1 MKFCEVCG
9 VTVNARGYVGHCNSL
24 KHKNNCLDL
33 FCDNVHLIQ
42 SAFKGRIRLYRL
54 MPTVVTNNLDTFKQN
69 TKDTCLSLIEEV
81 LKEHSQLKVNFELFG
96 LYYLQ
101 SKELYEIKSFNCK
114 ATSIYSSENIAS
126 VWDASLSAIED
137 KMRQFSERDSG
148 WMLVEISYIE
158 ITLSK
163 LKIL

>member
-1 MKFCEVCG
+1 
-9 VTVNARGYVGHCNSL
+9 
-24 KHKNNCLDL
+24 
-33 FCDNVHLIQ
+33 
-42 SAFKGRIRLYRL
+42 
-54 MPTVVTNNLDTFKQN
+54 MPTVVTNNLDEFKQN
-69 TKDTCLSLIEEV
+69 TKDTCASLIEDV
-81 LKEHSQLKVNFELFG
+81 LKEHGRLKVNFELFG

-114 ATSIYSSENIAS
+114 AVSIYSSEDIAS
-126 VWDASLSAIED
+126 VWDESLSIIED
-137 KMRQFSERDSG
+137 KMAQFSERDSG

>member
-1 MKFCEVCG
+1 MKYCKVCG
-9 VTVNARGYVGHCNSL
+9 VTVNARGYAGHCNSL
-24 KHKNNCLDL
+24 KHKNNCLEV

-54 MPTVVTNNLDTFKQN
+54 MPTVATNNLDEFKQN
-69 TKDTCLSLIEEV
+69 TRDICLSLIGDV
-81 LKEHSQLKVNFELFG
+81 LKEHDRLKVNFELFG

-101 SKELYEIKSFNCK
+101 SKKLHEIKSFNCK
-114 ATSIYSSENIAS
+114 AISIFSSEDIPS
-126 VWDASLSAIED
+126 VWQRSLSTIED
-137 KMRQFSERDSG
+137 KMEQFSERDSG
-148 WMLVEISYIE
+148 WMLVEIVYLE